1 MDLRKQKTLRA
12 IREAFL
18 TLRRQKNLEAISVT
32 ELVALAEIS
41 KATFYLHYRDIYDL
55 SEKLQQ
61 EILESVVARLKD
73 PMDSLKDPKRFMYS
87 FAGAVE
93 AEADLIS
100 TVFSGSQTGALPVQ
114 ILKILKESIFANAPE
129 LKNDPKVQ
137 VFLTYHIMGGYYAC
151 MESGESDYK
160 KVLKILETLQP
171 QLPVLSGV

>member
-32 ELVALAEIS
+32 ELVTMAEIS

-55 SEKLQQ
+55 SEQLQQ
-61 EILESVVARLKD
+61 EILESIFARLNN
-73 PMDSLKDPKRFMYS
+73 PMDVLNDPKRFLPS
-87 FAGAVE
+87 FVGAVE
-93 AEADLIS
+93 AEADLVN
-100 TVFSGSQTGALPVQ
+100 TVFSGSQAGALPVQ
-114 ILKILKESIFANAPE
+114 ILKSLKEYIFANAPE

-151 MESGESDYK
+151 MENAKQLGYK
-160 KVLKILETLQP
+160 KCLRILEQLQAS
-171 QLPVLSGV
+171 LPKY